1 MTLTHTRK
9 YHTIMKLK
17 QLEIQLEPQYSPKA
31 GQYTGRIK
39 FTDPNNQEITL
50 VLDAALSTEILK
62 VVSEQLV
69 ATAKRLATELTT
81 TCIEMAAMPADIRP
95 LLE

>member
-1 MTLTHTRK
+1 
-9 YHTIMKLK
+9 
-17 QLEIQLEPQYSPKA
+17 
-31 GQYTGRIK
+31 
-39 FTDPNNQEITL
+39 L